1 VVIQFNTTPASAY
14 TYWDNSTIIDG
25 SVGGGTGT
33 WDSTTLNWTISSGLL
48 NGAWSGG
55 INIANFQGT
64 AGTVTVSN
72 TQDIGGLNFWTDNY
86 VLSGGT
92 LILQQNASIQVPS
105 SVNATV
111 NSVLSGGYSITKFG
125 SGTLTLSANNNTY
138 TGGTYINA
146 GTVRVDRSQNGCSG
160 LGNTS
165 SFGTGEIVIAA
176 GAVLDVNPTT
186 SGATGDNAFGCPPS
200 QSPSKITVR
209 GTLQQSA
216 AQSSHMPPIT
226 LDGGTLASFNAVS
239 SSGTTYGVYNIDND
253 VTVTSNSTISA
264 LNAIN
269 AKSGGPTY
277 NVNSGLTL
285 SVSGYFGSVGSQGF
299 KLAGG
304 GNMVLSGANTD
315 SGAITISAGTLQIAG
330 SGSLGWN
337 GTNGAYSASISN
349 SGSLQYS
356 SSANQTLSG
365 VISGS
370 GSLVKDTSS
379 SSTLTLTGNN
389 TYTGTTTVNAGTLV
403 LANPNGEF
411 SAGTVTPLT
420 NVFTVN
426 SGGTLAFATND
437 NWIKSYGTASA
448 LITINPGGTLDSG
461 GYYNTVW
468 NLTLNGATV
477 KANGGWNA
485 TWGAL
490 GLPGTVTVTGNSTI
504 TSTGAYGTINVG
516 SSSPAS
522 TTFNVVNSG
531 DSLSIAA
538 PLQNFEG
545 TNPTGITKSGSGTLT
560 LTGAN
565 TYTGATK
572 ASGGTLTLGA
582 NGTLPSASAV
592 TVDSGATLNINGK
605 TQTLAAGLTSSGTL
619 DLGSGGS
626 ITLDSGTTNSIAA
639 ITGSG
644 TITVGSN
651 ATLTLSSAISN
662 PNVNIVMAGGTLKLN
677 GSTHSIG
684 TLTQTAAS
692 TIDFSGGSSKLTV
705 ALLGNLGT
713 AGTLLTASNWTAGT
727 TNFYATNVT
736 GSPAPARNTLGL
748 TPLNQVALGG
758 NAASLTYW
766 ANGSS
771 GELLAGAAA
780 GSYTYWDTRADLNGV
795 DGGTGTWDGT
805 LMNWTTSTGAPNGT
819 WSAGGVATFQ
829 GTAGTVTVKDGYNAS
844 IGGLTFGSTG
854 YTITRDVSGTLA
866 LASNATVTLP
876 GSGTTTINVPITGA
890 FSITTAGT
898 GTLTLGATNTF
909 SGGLTIPNGVSVI
922 STAVLMDP
930 ASPLTLA
937 AGGTLSFNNSGYN
950 VYSAPWSV
958 AGTLEYN
965 GASTST
971 IATYISNITFNQA
984 TLNVSGSSTMPSGS
998 LPASGNYNDRLVLK
1012 GTVAGTGQS
1021 NVRNYGT
1028 LWIENDTTNNKLA
1041 VAVDSTSRLSFY
1053 GNGNMYMGSLSGSGT
1068 MGVGDTGAGTPNISV
1083 GNDNG
1088 STTFSG
1094 VLTNAAWLS
1103 NNTSNWGLTK
1113 AGTGTFTLTGSNT
1126 YTGSSTISGGTLQI
1140 GGAGSLGWNGTS
1152 GAYAGAIT
1160 NNATLQYSSTAN
1172 QALSGAITG
1181 TGSLVKD
1188 TGGSATLT
1196 LGSTGNTYS
1205 GGTTVN
1211 AGTLAMG
1218 AANALPGAGA
1228 VTVGSNAT
1236 LAMAGFNQTL
1246 TGNLTVNGTLDM
1258 GSTGTNT
1265 LTLNGGTHSI
1275 AAIAGKGTIK
1285 LTGGA
1290 TLTLGGTPGIS
1301 NSNVNIQLDGGT
1313 LALGGKT
1320 HSLGT
1325 LTQTATSTV
1334 DFAGGNSS
1342 LTVATLGSLGTGL
1355 TLTASNWTQGTTHF
1369 YATAVTGSPAKN
1381 QVGLAPMNQ
1390 IQLGSN
1396 AATATYWSGTG
1407 NELLPMATG
1416 TYTYWDTN
1424 ATNTTVDGGSGN
1436 WDGSTLNWTTSSGTP
1451 RGTWAGGTET
1461 AYFNGSAGSVTLA
1474 NSYAANIGGLNFGT
1488 YGYTINANAGG
1499 LLMLTKDATIT
1510 VNSSRGQAVAINA
1523 PIQGN
1528 FGVTVTGGGTLQLSS
1543 PNNSY
1548 TGGTTL
1554 SNAGIDLVGP
1564 AIACSSSSTSTP
1576 LGKGTLSIGSNS
1588 GIWLGTD
1595 NQLGCPASAGTGVT
1609 GVVIQ
1614 SGGGVNTTAAAS
1626 TEMPALTLNGGS
1638 LMSLNSVSGTGVTNG
1653 VYRMSGD
1660 VQVTADSAISA
1671 ANVNNVK
1678 VGGTTYN
1685 VLSGTKLTIGTTG
1698 YFGYGTGPGQGDTG
1712 FILTGGGTMVFSGAS
1727 NTATGPIQVTNGT
1740 LQVGDSGSTGDIAS
1754 HASVSLGN
1762 SGVLSFKR
1770 SNAYTFATAVGG
1782 SGKVSQDG
1790 SGTTTLSGANTYTGD
1805 TRVNSGTLL
1814 VTGSTAS
1821 ASALTVAAGATL
1833 GGSAGAAAGSGTV
1846 AGTVNVL
1853 GFLSPG
1859 LGAGTVGTL
1868 NTGALTL
1875 GNTGTLTL
1883 DLGTP
1888 GTTGGTANDYVNVA
1902 GNVTLGGNL
1911 VINKLSGFS
1920 TTGSYTLLSYSGT
1933 RTGTFSANN
1942 LAAIGY
1948 QGVIQYDDVNK
1959 KVVLVAIPRV
1969 KITEVSNG
1977 ATGTFSFVMTGLDT
1991 ASASLTTTAAGTGV
2005 SSSTFN
2011 GSVGTQVVI
2020 NQTIPSGWPA
2030 TPSSI
2035 SCVDANGASTG
2046 NGTGALGTVSG
2057 VQVTLGAAQMV
2068 AGADITC
2075 TFTNTRNGIAGVVFN
2090 DGGAPSSGTNTG
2102 TPNDGLQNGAE
2113 SGVGGLTVNLTNCSG
2128 TTYASTTTD
2137 GNGAFGLSIPTAQI
2151 GQTVC
2156 VQPVMAANTLATG
2169 ANAAG
2174 TVLPDGSATSVGG
2187 VGYTYT
2193 RASQQASFTAP
2204 ASGTVT
2210 LSFGQVPASTLS
2222 PTTSARQTLPGVKAV
2237 HTHSFTA
2244 GTGGSLQVQ
2253 LGTATAN
2260 PATVTGWSEIAYLD
2274 TGCTG
2279 TVQAN
2284 ATRLYPSGTPLTVTQ
2299 GQVVCFVVQ
2308 EQVPVQA
2315 GTGNSNAVPV
2325 TAALTFTNA
2334 APTLSASYTAT
2345 DSTTVSNSALQLTK
2359 EVRNVTQGVTTFGT
2373 NNQAKSGEVL
2383 EYRITYTN
2391 TAPSPLSSLVINDST
2406 PTYTSFVSAKT
2417 DTTPASLTAC
2427 TKVTPAN
2434 VAPAPVVGCDVA
2446 QTAGGTG
2453 ALSWTFTGT
2462 LNGGGTGAVLFQVKV
2477 D

>member
-1 VVIQFNTTPASAY
+1 MSDGKLQVGNGGTTGDISSHASVALATNTANLSFKRSDNY
-14 TYWDNSTIIDG
+14 TFGKAIGGSGNVSQDG
-25 SVGGGTGT
+25 SGT
-33 WDSTTLNWTISSGLL
+33 TTLTVVNTYSG
-48 NGAWSGG
+48 
-55 INIANFQGT
+55 T
-64 AGTVTVSN
+64 T
-72 TQDIGGLNFWTDNY
+72 
-86 VLSGGT
+86 
-92 LILQQNASIQVPS
+92 
-105 SVNATV
+105 SVNAGVLTIGVTNGLNKNSAVTV
-111 NSVLSGGYSITKFG
+111 ASGAKLTLGTNISLELSNGLSAEAGTLVLNG
-125 SGTLTLSANNNTY
+125 GTLTLS
-138 TGGTYINA
+138 GGTNNI
-146 GTVRVDRSQNGCSG
+146 
-160 LGNTS
+160 
-165 SFGTGEIVIAA
+165 
-176 GAVLDVNPTT
+176 GAV
-186 SGATGDNAFGCPPS
+186 
-200 QSPSKITVR
+200 
-209 GTLQQSA
+209 
-216 AQSSHMPPIT
+216 
-226 LDGGTLASFNAVS
+226 
-239 SSGTTYGVYNIDND
+239 
-253 VTVTSNSTISA
+253 
-264 LNAIN
+264 
-269 AKSGGPTY
+269 
-277 NVNSGLTL
+277 
-285 SVSGYFGSVGSQGF
+285 
-299 KLAGG
+299 
-304 GNMVLSGANTD
+304 
-315 SGAITISAGTLQIAG
+315 
-330 SGSLGWN
+330 
-337 GTNGAYSASISN
+337 
-349 SGSLQYS
+349 
-356 SSANQTLSG
+356 
-365 VISGS
+365 
-370 GSLVKDTSS
+370 
-379 SSTLTLTGNN
+379 
-389 TYTGTTTVNAGTLV
+389 
-403 LANPNGEF
+403 
-411 SAGTVTPLT
+411 
-420 NVFTVN
+420 
-426 SGGTLAFATND
+426 
-437 NWIKSYGTASA
+437 
-448 LITINPGGTLDSG
+448 
-461 GYYNTVW
+461 
-468 NLTLNGATV
+468 
-477 KANGGWNA
+477 
-485 TWGAL
+485 
-490 GLPGTVTVTGNSTI
+490 
-504 TSTGAYGTINVG
+504 
-516 SSSPAS
+516 
-522 TTFNVVNSG
+522 
-531 DSLSIAA
+531 
-538 PLQNFEG
+538 
-545 TNPTGITKSGSGTLT
+545 
-560 LTGAN
+560 
-565 TYTGATK
+565 
-572 ASGGTLTLGA
+572 
-582 NGTLPSASAV
+582 
-592 TVDSGATLNINGK
+592 
-605 TQTLAAGLTSSGTL
+605 
-619 DLGSGGS
+619 
-626 ITLDSGTTNSIAA
+626 
-639 ITGSG
+639 TGSG
-644 TITVGSN
+644 TIVVGAGATVNLKAPLANTG
-651 ATLTLSSAISN
+651 
-662 PNVNIVMAGGTLKLN
+662 VNIQMAGGLLSLTGL
-677 GSTHSIG
+677 THSLG
-684 TLTQTAAS
+684 TLTQTVS
-692 TIDFSGGSSKLTV
+692 SSIDFAGSGKLTV
-705 ALLGNLGT
+705 ANIGAT
-713 AGTLLTASNWTAGT
+713 FTGTLTATNWTST
-727 TNFYATNVT
+727 TGNFYASAVN
-736 GSPAPARNTLGL
+736 GGPARNTAALA
-748 TPLNQVALGG
+748 PLNQIQLGTSG
-758 NAASLTYW
+758 NAALTYW
-766 ANGSS
+766 ATGTPGELRASS
-771 GELLAGAAA
+771 G
-780 GSYTYWDTRADLNGV
+780 SFTYWDKIAGNNQI
-795 DGGTGTWDGT
+795 DGGAGTWDGT
-805 LMNWTTSTGAPNGT
+805 LPNWANSTGSFNGT
-819 WSAGGVATFQ
+819 WAGGTSVATFG
-829 GTAGTVTVKDGYNAS
+829 GTAGDIVILGDNYSPS
-844 IGGLTFGSTG
+844 IGGLTFSTGG
-854 YTITRDVSGTLA
+854 YTIARNVSTSGTLS

-876 GSGTTTINVPITGA
+876 GSGTTAINVPISGA

-930 ASPLTLA
+930 ASPLTLS

-950 VYSAPWSV
+950 VYSAPWNV

-984 TLNVSGSSTMPSGS
+984 TVNVTGSSTMPSGA
-998 LPASGNYNDRLVLK
+998 LPGSGNYNDRLVLK
-1012 GTVAGTGQS
+1012 GTVAGTGQA

-1028 LWIENDTTNNKLA
+1028 LWIENGTTNNKLA
-1041 VAVDSTSRLSFY
+1041 VAVDGTSRLSFY
-1053 GNGNMYMGSLSGSGT
+1053 GSGNMYMGSLSGAGT

-1172 QALSGAITG
+1172 QTLSGTITG

-1196 LGSTGNTYS
+1196 LSSTGNTYN

-1211 AGTLAMG
+1211 AGTLALG
-1218 AANALPGAGA
+1218 ADNALPGAGA
-1228 VTVGSNAT
+1228 VTVGNNAT

-1355 TLTASNWTQGTTHF
+1355 TLTASNWTQGTTRF

-1407 NELLPMATG
+1407 NELLPMTTG

-1424 ATNTTVDGGSGN
+1424 ASNTTVDGGSGN

-1638 LMSLNSVSGTGVTNG
+1638 LMSLNTVSGTGVTNG

-1678 VGGTTYN
+1678 AGGTTYN
-1685 VLSGTKLTIGTTG
+1685 VLSGTKLTIGSTG

-1770 SNAYTFATAVGG
+1770 SDAYSFAKVISG
-1782 SGKVSQDG
+1782 SGTVSQDG
-1790 SGTTTLSGANTYTGD
+1790 GGTTTLSGANTYTGN
-1805 TRVNSGTLL
+1805 TSVNSGTLL

-1821 ASALTVAAGATL
+1821 GSAVSVAGSATL
-1833 GGSAGAAAGSGTV
+1833 GGTGTV
-1846 AGTVNVL
+1846 AGTVTVS
-1853 GFLSPG
+1853 GTLSPG
-1859 LGAGTVGTL
+1859 AAAGAAGTLT
-1868 NTGALTL
+1868 TGALTL
-1875 GNTGTLTL
+1875 GSTATLRM
-1883 DLGTP
+1883 DLAAP
-1888 GTTGGTANDYVNVA
+1888 GTTGGGVNDLVNVA

-2057 VQVTLGAAQMV
+2057 VQVTLGTAQMV

-2075 TFTNTRNGIAGVVFN
+2075 TFTNTRNGISGVVFN

-2113 SGVGGLTVNLTNCSG
+2113 SGVGGITVNLTSCSG

-2156 VQPVMAANTLATG
+2156 VQPVLPANTLATG

-2204 ASGTVT
+2204 ASGTVA

-2222 PTTSARQTLPGVKAV
+2222 PATSARQTLPGVKAV

-2446 QTAGGTG
+2446 QAAGGTG
-2453 ALSWTFTGT
+2453 ALSWTFTGA